1 MNDPLLNI
9 YMQLF
14 GTLVNGNNPLTILV
28 KMSVTIVWETFKY
41 AILKANK
48 RPSYYFN
55 ACCPLKG
62 HIYFKQT
69 CRFDTTR

>member
-41 AILKANK
+41 AILKATK